1 MGTWTQIGTLILAA
15 VILVIFWP
23 RAAQMLRNSRKA
35 QPDEWQALLVPIGAV
50 AIFVFLLIW
59 LVSR

>member
-1 MGTWTQIGTLILAA
+1 MGTWTQIGTLILAV

-23 RAAQMLRNSRKA
+23 RAAQMLRDSRKA
-35 QPDEWQALLVPIGAV
+35 EPGDWQGLLLPVGAV
-50 AIFVFLLIW
+50 AVFVFLLIW